1 MDEDGEVDDLDDL
14 SGGGDEE
21 EEEEEEEDGIENL
34 DDDGDD
40 ADFWKLHIYFIWIK
54 IIKMGV
60 CSNKNL
66 TFK

>member
-1 MDEDGEVDDLDDL
+1 MEEDGDVDDLVDL

-34 DDDGDD
+34 DDEGDD
-40 ADFWKLHIYFIWIK
+40 ADFWNLHIYIICIN

-60 CSNKNL
+60 CLNKN
-66 TFK
+66 